1 MDSTEQSQGI
11 LASSLN
17 EESVDASQEAATDD
31 AYQADDG
38 GAFSKYGSQRN
49 ILDGE

>member
-1 MDSTEQSQGI
+1 M
-11 LASSLN
+11 LPSSLN

-38 GAFSKYGSQRN
+38 GALSKYGSQRN
-49 ILDGE
+49 MVDGE